1 MQRKAIRNPLLGSY
15 VAGRS
20 LRRLFMTRLSR
31 LGSLVLVFAVAATV
45 AEPALAQR
53 PFHVYD
59 PFYRSETAR
68 RAFHETYAVSGEVSY
83 RAAGPVQGSQNAIA
97 PDPLGVAF
105 RLDYALTDYL
115 DAGVIVDAAGATGAR
130 AMRWSWVVLT
140 YHRTEGFDDYAFR
153 LALDPDADGRV
164 GFPQADLALIA
175 SSVLSPRVS
184 SDFVVGAR
192 RVKRGYQQF
201 ESLEDVQAAPPAA
214 PQPSYA
220 LHNAR
225 ALGYEA
231 NLMMTYNLHLGPSG
245 SKAYL
250 GILGQHGEYRLHRS
264 PGADEVVRASIA
276 ADAGQPDEQ
285 VQRFSGGVLWI
296 RPGFEYH
303 RPHYRLTPFLNLP
316 IVQWNPREGSPR
328 ARPHVGVQL
337 MLR

>member
-1 MQRKAIRNPLLGSY
+1 MNRCCTLALLLALG
-15 VAGRS
+15 AG
-20 LRRLFMTRLSR
+20 
-31 LGSLVLVFAVAATV
+31 AAL
-45 AEPALAQR
+45 PAHAQR

-68 RAFHETYAVSGEVSY
+68 RAFHEAYAVSGEVSY
-83 RAAGPVQGSQNAIA
+83 RTAGSAEGGASALA
-97 PDPLGVAF
+97 PDPLGLAL

-115 DAGVIVDAAGATGAR
+115 EAGVIVDAAGTGSAR

-140 YHRTEGFDDYAFR
+140 YHRSEGFDDYAFR
-153 LALDPDADGRV
+153 LALDPDSDGRV

-184 SDFVVGAR
+184 SDFVIGAR
-192 RVKRGYQQF
+192 RVQRGYQQY
-201 ESLEDVQAAPPAA
+201 EALGEVAADPLAG
-214 PQPSYA
+214 PQPTYA

-231 NLMMTYNLHLGPSG
+231 NLMVTYNLHLGPSG

-250 GILGQHGEYRLHRS
+250 GVLGQHGEYRLHRS
-264 PGADEVVRASIA
+264 PDPDPVVEAVLASSARFDADGGAPPLATD
-276 ADAGQPDEQ
+276 Q
-285 VQRFSGGVLWI
+285 VQRFRGGVLWV
-296 RPGFEYH
+296 RPGLEYH

-316 IVQWNPREGSPR
+316 LVQWNPRDGQR

>member
-1 MQRKAIRNPLLGSY
+1 MPR
-15 VAGRS
+15 
-20 LRRLFMTRLSR
+20 FSR
-31 LGSLVLVFAVAATV
+31 LGSLALVLAVAATV
-45 AEPALAQR
+45 AEPAMAQR

-68 RAFHETYAVSGEVSY
+68 RAFHESYAVSGEVSY

-97 PDPLGVAF
+97 PDPLGLALRF
-105 RLDYALTDYL
+105 DYALTDYL
-115 DAGVIVDAAGATGAR
+115 DAGVIVDATGDR

-184 SDFVVGAR
+184 SDFVIGAR

-201 ESLEDVQAAPPAA
+201 EALEGVGTGVPDVPQA
-214 PQPSYA
+214 SYA
-220 LHNAR
+220 IHNAR

-231 NLMMTYNLHLGPSG
+231 NLMMTYNFHLGPSG
-245 SKAYL
+245 SKLYL
-250 GILGQHGEYRLHRS
+250 GFLGQHGEYRLHRS
-264 PGADEVVRASIA
+264 PGAGEIA
-276 ADAGQPDEQ
+276 RSSLGTGVGEAGEEA
-285 VQRFSGGVLWI
+285 QRFSGGVLWI
-296 RPGFEYH
+296 RPGLEYH

-316 IVQWNPREGSPR
+316 LAQWNPRDGSPR

>member
-1 MQRKAIRNPLLGSY
+1 MNRCCTLALLLALG
-15 VAGRS
+15 AGTA
-20 LRRLFMTRLSR
+20 L
-31 LGSLVLVFAVAATV
+31 
-45 AEPALAQR
+45 PAWAQR

-68 RAFHETYAVSGEVSY
+68 RAFHEAYAVSGEVSY
-83 RAAGPVQGSQNAIA
+83 RAAGAAEGGASALA
-97 PDPLGVAF
+97 PDPLGLAF
-105 RLDYALTDYL
+105 RLDYALTDNL
-115 DAGVIVDAAGATGAR
+115 EAGVIVDAAGAADAR

-140 YHRTEGFDDYAFR
+140 YHRTEGFDDFAFR
-153 LALDPDADGRV
+153 LALDPDSDGRV

-184 SDFVVGAR
+184 SDFVIGAR
-192 RVKRGYQQF
+192 RVQRGYQQY
-201 ESLEDVQAAPPAA
+201 EALADAPTQPLEAA
-214 PQPSYA
+214 QPSYA

-231 NLMMTYNLHLGPSG
+231 NLMVTYNLHLGPSG

-250 GILGQHGEYRLHRS
+250 GFLGQHGEYRLHRS
-264 PGADEVVRASIA
+264 PDADPAVEALIVAASAAGAESPTLAADEV
-276 ADAGQPDEQ
+276 
-285 VQRFSGGVLWI
+285 QRFRGGVLWV
-296 RPGFEYH
+296 RPGLEYH

-316 IVQWNPREGSPR
+316 LVQWNPRDGQR